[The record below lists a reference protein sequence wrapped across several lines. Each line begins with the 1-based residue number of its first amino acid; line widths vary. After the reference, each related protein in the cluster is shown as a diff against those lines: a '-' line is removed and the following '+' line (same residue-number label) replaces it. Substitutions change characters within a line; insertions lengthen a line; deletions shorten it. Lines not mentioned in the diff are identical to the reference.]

1 MSSTYGRY
9 VDFFNLFHIDLS
21 VRTAVHLLFRFVN
34 ANIPQYF
41 KYHVTI
47 KMYSVVLQH

>member
-1 MSSTYGRY
+1 
-9 VDFFNLFHIDLS
+9 
-21 VRTAVHLLFRFVN
+21 VN